1 MSEKLKPCP
10 FCGGTPELVTRNVE
24 PQGDPWY
31 GKKMETFVLCD
42 CGACLFDGAFHEG
55 FWDAETRAIAAW
67 NRRSLQRDTWMRA
80 MEVAAKETKERAE
93 NVRKSNTYRGRVNQA
108 AQFAADQLEFA
119 ADVLRALPMPEG
131 GE

>member
-80 MEVAAKETKERAE
+80 MEVAAQVAERDEFYGSAL
-93 NVRKSNTYRGRVNQA
+93 QHDIA
-108 AQFAADQLEFA
+108 AAI
-119 ADVLRALPMPEG
+119 RALPMPEG

>member
-1 MSEKLKPCP
+1 MAVELKPCP

-67 NRRSLQRDTWMRA
+67 NRRSLQRETWMRA
-80 MEVAAKETKERAE
+80 MEVAAKVCDEHAMSYLNRKDAYAAGRLYAAE
-93 NVRKSNTYRGRVNQA
+93 DIGA
-108 AQFAADQLEFA
+108 AI
-119 ADVLRALPMPEG
+119 RALPMPEG

>member
-1 MSEKLKPCP
+1 MSEKLPKMPEP
-10 FCGGTPELVTRNVE
+10 HNLGRSLVGGVPEAWQPLFTAS
-24 PQGDPWY
+24 Q
-31 GKKMETFVLCD
+31 VL
-42 CGACLFDGAFHEG
+42 
-55 FWDAETRAIAAW
+55 
-67 NRRSLQRDTWMRA
+67 SLQRDTWMRA

-93 NVRKSNTYRGRVNQA
+93 NVRKSNTYRGRVNQS

>member
-1 MSEKLKPCP
+1 MAVELKPCP

-80 MEVAAKETKERAE
+80 MEVAAKELERLASIVSGPHE
-93 NVRKSNTYRGRVNQA
+93 SDGEYALLNRCA
-108 AQFAADQLEFA
+108 AAI
-119 ADVLRALPMPEG
+119 RALPMPEG